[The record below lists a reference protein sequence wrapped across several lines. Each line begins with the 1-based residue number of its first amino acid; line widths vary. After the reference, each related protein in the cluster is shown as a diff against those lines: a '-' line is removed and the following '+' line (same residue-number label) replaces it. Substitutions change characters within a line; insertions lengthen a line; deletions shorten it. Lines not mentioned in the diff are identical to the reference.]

1 MDRSGLS
8 YEDFTCRVRRE
19 IHEYLSPESVMNKYG
34 GRFSESLQ
42 RDLRSRNVSY
52 ALGVF
57 FFWRSVWAGKISR
70 DEYLELRGFFNL
82 ESVTDLEFSFYCQ
95 GEAA

>member
-8 YEDFTCRVRRE
+8 YEDFTCRARRK
-19 IHEYLSPESVMNKYG
+19 IQGYLSSESVMNRCG
-34 GRFSESLQ
+34 EGLSESVQ

-57 FFWRSVWAGKISR
+57 FFWRSVLAGHISR
-70 DEYLELRGFFNL
+70 DEYREFRGFFNFGP
-82 ESVTDLEFSFYCQ
+82 VTDSEFSFFCQ
-95 GEAA
+95 SEAA